1 MAGWL
6 DRTGGQLDVVGKGK
20 GQHTKYAMRSMHA
33 WWVAEW
39 VCMHAY
45 IIHGGLVGMRSRR
58 VRRGPTTTTYKEE
71 AGPNNSNNSHYY
83 EQVCR
88 YAVYIAGGGEC
99 TGGGRRQL
107 LGLIGSRW

>member
-71 AGPNNSNNSHYY
+71 AGPNNTKIAIIMSKD
-83 EQVCR
+83 VDML
-88 YAVYIAGGGEC
+88 YI
-99 TGGGRRQL
+99 
-107 LGLIGSRW
+107 